1 MAKFNVYSVQDK
13 VKRVDNNATL
23 HRFNGLFQVSS
34 DDEFIRQCLFTVLM
48 DLPLRDIDIYQ
59 VATFDDESGIITPCE
74 LRKLDLSNCY
84 HIPKTTLS
92 PEGEDLS
99 LEELDKSA
107 KDFKAKRLAD
117 LQSQIEAEKKASHK

>member
-13 VKRVDNNATL
+13 IKRVDNNSTL

-48 DLPLRDIDIYQ
+48 DLPLRDINIYQ
-59 VATFDDESGIITPCE
+59 VATFDDESGKLEPCE

-84 HIPKTTLS
+84 KIPKTTLS
-92 PEGEDLS
+92 PEGDDLS

-107 KDFKAKRLAD
+107 KDFKAKRMAD
-117 LQSQIEAEKKASHK
+117 LIAQTEADKKASTK